1 MTIKD
6 TLNLI
11 LETREVLIEDYQYI
25 HKTTPSNLDLLNHAK
40 VIIKENNIEE
50 LLCDV
55 LLEEDIKDV
64 NDLYKLLLLTSAS
77 ASVLKE

>member
-25 HKTTPSNLDLLNHAK
+25 HKKTPDNQELLNHARE
-40 VIIKENNIEE
+40 IIKENNVEE
-50 LLCDV
+50 LLSGI
-55 LLEEDIKDV
+55 LIEDTIKV
-64 NDLYKLLLLTSAS
+64 YKLLLLSA
-77 ASVLKE
+77 ATCNLKE